1 MVLTPAAGDTL
12 AWATHPRHAKNTF
25 TFNGKP
31 GRQGSATSI
40 STMYVR
46 TLIMRAASPPGR
58 STISYH
64 NSMLQTAGPRRLGFS
79 GTFGR
84 NAANDRDR
92 GYDLADPA
100 DRVFA
105 FDYEHSGRLGDPMP
119 GLLLPATT
127 AGRIDGEPI
136 EDVLLARDDV
146 AALAWGIEHV
156 VAGAA
161 GRPLDR
167 AQAAAERRRRADL
180 AAVPPS
186 APTREL
192 RYCLATEVPE
202 NWYPLLPK
210 QAGLRAIEYQLG
222 EAHLGP
228 NPTPMPLGSVLG
240 GSILLSIQEEELYR
254 PRLHVRRLARRV
266 RRSDGSVGVWLGRRT
281 GPGRGESG
289 KRAALRFG

>member
-1 MVLTPAAGDTL
+1 
-12 AWATHPRHAKNTF
+12 
-25 TFNGKP
+25 
-31 GRQGSATSI
+31 
-40 STMYVR
+40 
-46 TLIMRAASPPGR
+46 
-58 STISYH
+58 
-64 NSMLQTAGPRRLGFS
+64 MLQTARPRRSGFS

-119 GLLLPATT
+119 ELLSPATT
-127 AGRIDGEPI
+127 ADQIDGEPI

-146 AALAWGIEHV
+146 AALTWGIEHV

-186 APTREL
+186 APTGEL
-192 RYCLATEVPE
+192 RYRLATEVRE

-210 QAGLRAIEYQLG
+210 QTGLRAIEYQLG

-228 NPTPMPLGSVLG
+228 NPTPTPLGSVLG
-240 GSILLSIQEEELYR
+240 GSIPQSIQEEELYC
-254 PRLHVRRLARRV
+254 PRLRVRRLARRV

-281 GPGRGESG
+281 GPGRGEIGSG
-289 KRAALRFG
+289 LRFDSADGGVAGDRQA